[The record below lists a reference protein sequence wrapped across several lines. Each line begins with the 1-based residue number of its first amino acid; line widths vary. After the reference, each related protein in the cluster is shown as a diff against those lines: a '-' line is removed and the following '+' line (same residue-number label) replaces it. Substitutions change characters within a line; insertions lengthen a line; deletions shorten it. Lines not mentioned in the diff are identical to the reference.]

1 MDEFIYKEEGYR
13 IIGCFYAVYNTLG
26 PGFLEA
32 VYQEALE
39 KEFINNNI
47 PYIREKKVDVF
58 YNDEKLKKYYKA
70 DFICYDKI
78 IIETKAQKVV
88 TAADFNQTKNLL
100 TSTKK
105 ELAYLV
111 NFGGTIIY
119 YKRIINTDNNITDYT
134 DKEHR

>member
-1 MDEFIYKEEGYR
+1 M
-13 IIGCFYAVYNTLG
+13 
-26 PGFLEA
+26 
-32 VYQEALE
+32 YQEALE

-100 TSTKK
+100 VSTKHT
-105 ELAYLV
+105 LGYLV
-111 NFGGTIIY
+111 NFGASKIF
-119 YKRIINTDNNITDYT
+119 YKRIINS
-134 DKEHR
+134 HR

>member
-47 PYIREKKVDVF
+47 PYLREKKVDVF

-111 NFGGTIIY
+111 NFGGTKIY

>member
-111 NFGGTIIY
+111 NLGGTKIY